1 MWDQGA
7 HWDLIIPTP
16 QLEYQSRAG
25 LRSQCFC
32 LLFHLSCCACF
43 RWEGFLGPQ
52 RYFIS
57 SKIPFNLR
65 PSREITWV
73 DFGGWFQVLGCV
85 DEKRLWATGGIKWI
99 KLELHKSPSRTTANA
114 SVLEW
119 RHPSSVN
126 SNPVNSLHY
135 SFYLLECRKKT
146 PWWNHSNRFFF
157 FLISHTQF
165 VVLKCRRSCVILS
178 S

>member
-1 MWDQGA
+1 MRSRRSLRFDYS
-7 HWDLIIPTP
+7 HTP
-16 QLEYQSRAG
+16 AGVSIKSRTA
-25 LRSQCFC
+25 LAVLLSFVPSVLLC
-32 LLFHLSCCACF
+32 LFPMRGVPRTSALF
-43 RWEGFLGPQ
+43 
-52 RYFIS
+52 
-57 SKIPFNLR
+57 PFNLR

-73 DFGGWFQVLGCV
+73 DFGGWFQVFGCV

-157 FLISHTQF
+157 FFISHTQF
-165 VVLKCRRSCVILS
+165 VVLKCRQSCVILS